1 MAVCGLDINI
11 NSFQGDVTARI
22 SGFLNL
28 ENGLTVPSGV
38 SSYLSDLEGG
48 LADLKA
54 KADKLVP
61 DIPISTSGLTSLRDK
76 MLEMS
81 KMDIST
87 PGALTKITEFAEKY
101 AGLKELN
108 GFANIDVTD
117 LAKSAFG
124 FGASFD
130 PCSLTNNI
138 PNVVSDNVTGALQK
152 LPSIQPKLGG
162 VKAAAMNL
170 IPDQEVIDNAVT
182 GVADNFEI
190 VKTSSVEEVEDALET
205 NVQPALSALGDKI
218 KVNETGERVVETKEE
233 VIEEIKE
240 TEKILDDVVPSV
252 DPSRVMADGSIR
264 PDYNGIRRQ
273 KMLKS
278 KLARKKALNEFKAS
292 SGLRK
297 GPLLKAFSQGVKRGE
312 IEYYGSDIV
321 MGFYSWD
328 ELPSP

>member
-1 MAVCGLDINI
+1 MAVCGLDISM

-22 SGFLNL
+22 SGFLDL
-28 ENGLTVPSGV
+28 ESSLTSPSGA
-38 SSYLSDLEGG
+38 STYLSNLEGG
-48 LADLKA
+48 LAGLKA
-54 KADKLVP
+54 KTDKLVP
-61 DIPISTSGLTSLRDK
+61 DIPLSTSGQTSLRDK
-76 MLEMS
+76 MGEMAQL
-81 KMDIST
+81 DIST
-87 PGALTKITEFAEKY
+87 PSALTKIAEFAEKY

-108 GFANIDVTD
+108 GFANIDATD

-130 PCSLTNNI
+130 PCSLSNNI
-138 PNVVSDNVTGALQK
+138 PNVVSDNVTGTLQK

-170 IPDQEVIDNAVT
+170 IPDQEVIDNTIT

-190 VKTSSVEEVEDALET
+190 VKTSSVSDVEDALET

-218 KVNETGERVVETKEE
+218 IVNNVGERVVETKEA

-240 TEKILDDVVPSV
+240 TEKILDDVVPAV
-252 DPSRVMADGSIR
+252 DPSRVMPNGSIR
-264 PDYNGIRRQ
+264 PDYHGIKMQ
-273 KMLKS
+273 KMQKS
-278 KLARKKALNEFKAS
+278 RLARKKALNEFKAS

-297 GPLLKAFSQGVKRGE
+297 GPLLKAFSQGVKNGE

-321 MGFYSWD
+321 SGWRSWD
-328 ELPSP
+328 DLPSP